1 MKRILRKVR
10 SAGRRLRRNTVEV
23 VTPAEDVLNL
33 LDAEY
38 YLRINRDV
46 AEAGMAASLH
56 FRQYGLY
63 EGRLPSALFSPDY
76 IYSHL
81 SRQTLIGQTPP
92 QAYTASGLAQK
103 PRLVFVS
110 HEASRTG
117 APAIILRLLDMFS
130 KSGLFE
136 CFSILDKGGERLG
149 EFQDLSHTHV
159 MSQPLYGG
167 NLSDED
173 AFAELAQHFEESGIF
188 SGNAPVCALVNS
200 AGSHRIGRDLARL
213 GVPVVSLIHE
223 IAAYYPPEV
232 VEGIVDYSAM
242 TIFPSQFV
250 SRAAE
255 TFCDLDMTKTMV
267 RGQGLLADDFGT
279 LDQATCRRVL
289 RENLGVEPD
298 AFIVLNVGTVDMRK
312 GADMFVD
319 IAKLFYD
326 GTDTDRPVYF
336 VWHGAPDEQ
345 FTYAQDFIT
354 RHGLEDRVRLLPSTS
369 EIEQVFLGG
378 DLFLLTA
385 RADPFPCVI
394 HEALA
399 CGLPVV
405 AFRNGGGAPELIGT
419 DCGTI
424 VEMGDLRAA
433 EAAIRSYLADPDLL
447 AEQGRVAR
455 AKIARDWDYASYC
468 ADVYQ
473 AIRDA
478 ASLAPTGGWPVMTPP
493 RAESH
498 LVVMRCRLEDVA
510 LLQAMD
516 LARPE
521 ADCLVAL
528 IDGRF
533 GRDADEVVAAL
544 RALGLRYHLCQ
555 PSEDTQAARAI
566 RLVDL
571 LSNPRPGRVSFINT
585 LQYLAVSRLQPL
597 AVPKQAVVTDDAL
610 SLHAL
615 YERQR
620 FLDSLFLG
628 DAALRRQLIAMN
640 PNAEQV
646 VAPVPKGAQALA
658 PPAEIIR

>member
-1 MKRILRKVR
+1 MRRILRKVR
-10 SAGRRLRRNTVEV
+10 SVGGRIRPDRGEIGTAAEEV
-23 VTPAEDVLNL
+23 MNL
-33 LDAEY
+33 LDAAY

-46 AEAGMAASLH
+46 ADAGMTASAH
-56 FRQYGLY
+56 FLQYGLY

-76 IYSHL
+76 IYAHL

-92 QAYTASGLAQK
+92 QAYAGSGLAQK
-103 PRLVFVS
+103 PRLIFVS

-159 MSQPLYGG
+159 MSHPLFSGD
-167 NLSDED
+167 LSDED

-232 VEGIVDYSAM
+232 FEGIVDYSAM

-255 TFCDLDMTKTMV
+255 TFCNIDMSKTIV

-289 RENLGVEPD
+289 RENLGLEPD
-298 AFIVLNVGTVDMRK
+298 AFVVLNVGTVDMRK

-319 IAKLFYD
+319 IAKLFHD
-326 GTDTDRPVYF
+326 AGDTVRPVYF

-345 FTYAQDFIT
+345 FTYAQDFIA

-394 HEALA
+394 HEAMT

-405 AFRNGGGAPELIGT
+405 AFHNGGGAPELIGE

-424 VEMGDLRAA
+424 VGMGDLKAA
-433 EAAIRSYLADPDLL
+433 EAAIRRYVQDPELL

-455 AKIARDWDYASYC
+455 QKIARDWDYASYC
-468 ADVYQ
+468 ADVYKVIQ
-473 AIRDA
+473 DSAK
-478 ASLAPTGGWPVMTPP
+478 LAPTGGWPVMMPP
-493 RAESH
+493 RAEPH
-498 LVVMRCRLEDVA
+498 LVVMRGRMEDVA
-510 LLQAMD
+510 LLQVLG
-516 LARPE
+516 LAD
-521 ADCLVAL
+521 AGSDCLIAL

-533 GRDADEVVAAL
+533 GREADRVVAAL

-555 PSEDTQAARAI
+555 PTEDSDAARAT
-566 RLVDL
+566 RLADL
-571 LSNPRPGRVSFINT
+571 LSNPRPRQVTFINT
-585 LQYLAVSRLQPL
+585 LQYLALSQLQPL
-597 AVPKQAVVTDDAL
+597 AVPKRAVVTDETLTRDAL
-610 SLHAL
+610 YAL
-615 YERQR
+615 LN
-620 FLDSLFLG
+620 FLDQLFVG
-628 DAALRRQLIAMN
+628 DACLREQLIWMN
-640 PNAEQV
+640 PNA
-646 VAPVPKGAQALA
+646 ARILGPIPDATRPSTGA
-658 PPAEIIR
+658 EGTS